1 MSINSTV
8 SKVQYTLTL
17 ATQTLAVPFYFLEDA
32 HLKVIKVGTTQTTL
46 TQVTH
51 YTVTGAGNQAGGQV
65 ILTGAATAIGDV
77 ITILRNA
84 PATQLVD
91 YAPNGKFPAETHERA
106 LDKLTMLTQ
115 QLIATDVV
123 GLRFQDGEVLDGTL
137 VKSARSGKVFTFD
150 ANGVPSFVTGGSLT
164 AAGTASAAAS
174 AAAAA
179 SSAAT
184 AASFQA
190 RIEVATVADL
200 KALATASIE
209 NNWVATVL
217 GYYAAGDNGGG
228 RFRWVAGSSTADNK
242 GTVFEP
248 ITGGGRWV
256 RIIDGGLVNARW
268 FGAKGDNT
276 ADDTE
281 AIQRA
286 IDAGTY
292 GLFGIKSGTFAYLPA
307 GAYRITSTLFIGYPL
322 TTNPFGY
329 VTGGIIGDQS
339 GDYPYAITRI
349 TTSFATLNRPA
360 IALEAGRGH
369 TVRYVSIV
377 GQMAVPVPYSDYSHR
392 NYCFDPNAYANAE
405 VQAQS
410 ANQRRYSPYAGIVS
424 NAWSAESVT
433 TSPAPYPSV
442 TIPTYIPTV
451 GGTTVTR
458 GNSPS
463 AQSTIE
469 FCDVQR
475 FDVAVL
481 FNAYGGNNGDGN
493 ITRNLTIA
501 ECVYGLSA
509 GQANNRQFN
518 VEDCNITFC
527 YCAMTDKT
535 HGFQRGRLYSATNCE
550 IDYCQFWFFQNN
562 PSEMFTLSQC
572 YGEGGGVLGTGERVR
587 LNNCVFQSV
596 CYNNLK
602 FPLIYAGSHLSIN
615 GLTLNQA
622 GAGGG
627 VSGPAQHWSK
637 TSITPYV
644 IVCSGF
650 NIQNLYVT
658 VPGAGEPTEIGYV
671 ADSFVSDLDNAPG
684 TTLLEQN
691 KIICSQILN
700 LHHSIV
706 MIRIDGRDVN
716 GEGLGQISSSITSGS
731 GVFTN
736 RFVQNTWVAR
746 NSPTGGTLTQR
757 CPMPFWHNG
766 YLSEAGERIPFDGM
780 YSGASVNPNWS
791 AFSALIETT
800 DSFTDGGI
808 TYQLRNLYVDLVWTG
823 TRRLRKGWMYAVLVG
838 TLPVIMI
845 AVKNPS
851 ETGVANTWR
860 FKIIYGFDG
869 RGEFAH
875 GLVLPTTSTIVG
887 GNFPTIEYKPTRSV
901 SNKGRIIATFT
912 SGSNIVTLDTSNGFN
927 ATLFFKVDD
936 VFYASDPRVQVRSSE
951 SQTTNGAGATNARIT
966 VITSASQIT
975 IASNSPIST
984 TCEIF
989 LN

>member
-1 MSINSTV
+1 MSVQSTV
-8 SKVQYTLTL
+8 TKVQYTLT
-17 ATQTLAVPFYFLEDA
+17 AANQTLTVPFYFLA
-32 HLKVIKVGTTQTTL
+32 NTHLKVVKVGTTQTTL
-46 TQVTH
+46 TLTTH
-51 YTVTGAGNQAGGQV
+51 YTVTGVGVEAGGQV
-65 ILTGAATAIGDV
+65 ILTGTATAVGDV

-91 YAPNGKFPAETHERA
+91 YIYNSKFPAATHEQA

-115 QLIATDVV
+115 QLMATDVI
-123 GLRFQDGEVLDGTL
+123 GLRFEDGEVLDGTL

-150 ANGVPSFVTGGSLT
+150 DNGAPEFVTGGSLT
-164 AAGTASAAAS
+164 EDAVASAAAS
-174 AAAAA
+174 AEL
-179 SSAAT
+179 

-190 RIEVATVADL
+190 RIEVATVTAL
-200 KALATASIE
+200 KAMSTVSLQDG
-209 NNWVATVL
+209 WVATVL

-329 VTGGIIGDQS
+329 VTGGLIGDQS

-360 IALEAGRGH
+360 IALESGRGH
-369 TVRYVSIV
+369 TIRYIAIV
-377 GQMAVPVPYSDYSHR
+377 GQMLPPVPYSDYSHR

-458 GNSPS
+458 GNFPS
-463 AQSTIE
+463 AQSTLE

-475 FDVAVL
+475 FDVAFL

-493 ITRNLTIA
+493 ITRNLGIA

-518 VEDCNITFC
+518 IEDCNITFC
-527 YCAMTDKT
+527 YCAMTDTT

-596 CYNNLK
+596 YYNNLK
-602 FPLIYAGSHLSIN
+602 FPLVRAGSHLSIN

-650 NIQNLYVT
+650 SIQNLYVT
-658 VPGAGEPTEIGYV
+658 VPGAGEPTQIGYV
-671 ADSFVSDLDNAPG
+671 ADSFVSDLDNAPA
-684 TTLLEQN
+684 TTLLEEN

-706 MIRIDGRDVN
+706 IMRIDGRDVN

-736 RFVQNTWVAR
+736 RFVQNTWVSRSSA
-746 NSPTGGTLTQR
+746 TGGTLTQR

-800 DSFTDGGI
+800 DSFTDAGI

-823 TRRLRKGWMYAVLVG
+823 TRRLRKGWMYALLVG

-845 AVKNPS
+845 AVKNPT

-887 GNFPTIEYKPTRSV
+887 GNSPTIEYKPTRSV

-912 SGSNIVTLDTSNGFN
+912 SGSNVVTLDTSNGFN

-951 SQTTNGAGATNARIT
+951 SQTTNGAGATNARVT
-966 VITSASQIT
+966 VITSASQIS